1 MGQKTNSN
9 FLRLGYKNNVWNSS
23 YLEKNFEESSLY
35 VYQDIEIKKY
45 IGQFFQQ
52 YNLLVHNCRINRSDE
67 NLEIFI
73 SYYITLKSIIFIHKI
88 NLDQNFIIKQRR
100 KNYKNLGYSSEKSF
114 PKKLPKK
121 RLWIIR
127 KLKNNIK
134 YNRQIND
141 INSFINYLLKSL
153 TLFTNNQLNI
163 TIVLQNVNKGLSLRL
178 KNYKSQFFRKTA
190 IKLRKYHSSVFFR
203 EFINILCVLVSK
215 KKSAKLLSELIAFQF
230 SVIKRHNFFLNFLKR
245 SLTLMIN
252 SKFSL
257 INGVKLLIK
266 GRMNGRPRSSS
277 RIIQIGKVPLQTFDA
292 KIDYFQ
298 STAFSLYGTFGIKIW
313 VYEK

>member
-1 MGQKTNSN
+1 MGQKTNSI

-45 IGQFFQQ
+45 IDQFFQQ
-52 YNLLVHNCRINRSDE
+52 YNLLVHNYKINRSDE

-73 SYYITLKSIIFIHKI
+73 SYYITLKSITFIHKI
-88 NLDQNFIIKQRR
+88 NFDQNFIIQQRR
-100 KNYKNLGYSSEKSF
+100 KNFLKSEHSVNKSF
-114 PKKLPKK
+114 QKKIPKK

-127 KLKNNIK
+127 KLKNKIK
-134 YNRQIND
+134 YTNQIHG
-141 INSFINYLLKSL
+141 INSFMNCLLKGL

-163 TIVLQNVNKGLSLRL
+163 RIVLQNVNKGLSLRL
-178 KNYKSQFFRKTA
+178 RNYKAQIFRKIV

-203 EFINILCVLVSK
+203 EYINILCILVLK

-252 SKFSL
+252 SKISS
-257 INGVKLLIK
+257 INGIKLLIK
-266 GRMNGRPRSSS
+266 GRINGRPRSSS
-277 RIIQIGKVPLQTFDA
+277 RIIQIGKIPLQTFDA

-298 STAFSLYGTFGIKIW
+298 SIAFTLYGTFGIKIW